1 MRDLHEQSLH
11 RLSTWERPC
20 HNFYKHGKEHT
31 PRFQLPNVAP
41 DEMLGQ
47 HSVELFGDLQFE
59 DDAPVVMAIPGKP
72 AQLNKFVLFK
82 SADCAWLW

>member
-1 MRDLHEQSLH
+1 MEH
-11 RLSTWERPC
+11 PC
-20 HNFYKHGKEHT
+20 HDFDKLGKEHT
-31 PRFQLPNVAP
+31 PKFQLPNVAP

-47 HSVELFGDLQFE
+47 HSVELFVDLQFE